1 MSGRTLALGI
11 YLPVVVFEIG
21 MGALLPVVALSA
33 VDLGASLAM
42 AGVVVALGGIGQILG
57 DVPAGALAMRLG
69 DRRAML
75 AAACAS
81 VLALVGAALAPN
93 VAVLAV
99 CLLLLG
105 AINAVFT
112 LARHSYL
119 TETTP
124 VERRARTLSTL
135 AGLQRIG
142 TFIGPFLGAAVIH
155 LSDVRS
161 AYWLAVVTSV
171 ITAVVVA
178 VVPDD
183 VPHTVRLVTTTARQ
197 VLVDHRQ
204 VFLTLGVAVL
214 LVGAARGARQTVLPL
229 WGEHLGIAPA
239 TTSVIFGISGAVDML
254 LFYPAG
260 KLMDRRGRLWTAV
273 PSMLVLA
280 AGFVVLPLTTTAAT
294 LAWAAALIGLGNG
307 MGSGILMTLGAD
319 VAPPAARAQFLGIWR
334 LCQDAGYAAGPLVVA
349 AGAALGSLAAGVLT
363 MAGVAAASAAALAR
377 WAPRWSVHASR
388 RTRQRAR
395 DAGLLQ

>member
-319 VAPPAARAQFLGIWR
+319 VAPPAARAQFLGLWR

-349 AGAALGSLAAGVLT
+349 AGAALGSLAGGVLT
-363 MAGVAAASAAALAR
+363 MAGVAAGSAAALAR